1 MEFLQTIS
9 VPAIMGVVYGIIE
22 WMKTFIE
29 NERFQKFIPLVA
41 VLLGSV
47 IGAVAF
53 YIYPSII
60 PVENVIMAIIIGAV
74 SGGSATCANQVYKQ
88 MKKGGDKGSS

>member
-1 MEFLQTIS
+1 MEFFQTIS

-29 NERFQKFIPLVA
+29 NERFRKFIPLVA

-60 PVENVIMAIIIGAV
+60 PAENVIMAIIIGAV

-88 MKKGGDKGSS
+88 MKKGGE